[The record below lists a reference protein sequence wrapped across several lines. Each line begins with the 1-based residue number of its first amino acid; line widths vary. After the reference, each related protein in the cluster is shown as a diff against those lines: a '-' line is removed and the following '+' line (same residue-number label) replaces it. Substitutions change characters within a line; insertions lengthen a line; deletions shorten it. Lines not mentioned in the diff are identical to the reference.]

1 MKRVTIPFKCSMV
14 GCSGDAVGFFRESQE
29 DGEVSVPTGNKFC
42 WCAEHENEV
51 TDFVHGRLGTLVV
64 I

>member
-1 MKRVTIPFKCSMV
+1 MKSVTIPFKCSMV
-14 GCSGDAVGFFRESQE
+14 GCSGDAVGFFSESQE
-29 DGEVSVPTGNKFC
+29 DGDVYVSTSSKFC
-42 WCAEHENEV
+42 WCVEHEKEV